1 MNRTFWLFILALC
14 VAGTADHARANVTL
28 LGGVSVFQKP
38 SDGLYWNHNQQN
50 SFDLNPLAAGIRWD
64 SKRSGNWS
72 VGVQYTHFGEMRV
85 NALAV
90 SQDAPEAGGYVPNE
104 GTCTG
109 PCAELARWKMTTET
123 QSVAFILTR
132 HVGNWSFDVGANVY
146 ETHTKGHVVFE
157 NSGSWIWPY
166 KEGRWLDVS
175 PMAGV
180 TYQHGPWSARFQ
192 YWRMEGRGSP
202 TDPYIPPAAYCEDHQ
217 MTAMV
222 GYTF

>member
-14 VAGTADHARANVTL
+14 VGGQADAGVTL

-38 SDGLYWNHNQQN
+38 SDGVYWNHNQAN
-50 SFDLNPLAAGIRWD
+50 SFDLNPMAAGIRWD
-64 SKRSGNWS
+64 SKRRGNWS
-72 VGVQYTHFGEMRV
+72 AGVQYTNFGEMRV

-90 SQDAPEAGGYVPNE
+90 SKDAPATGGYIADS
-104 GTCTG
+104 GTCVGT
-109 PCAELARWKMTTET
+109 CAELGRWKMTTET

-132 HVGNWSFDVGANVY
+132 HVGNWSFDVGANIY
-146 ETHTKGHVVFE
+146 ETLTKGHVIFE
-157 NSGSWIWPY
+157 ESGGWIWPY
-166 KEGRWLDVS
+166 KEGRWLDIG

-180 TYQHGPWSARFQ
+180 TYQDGPWSARFQ

-202 TDPYIPPAAYCEDHQ
+202 DDPYIPPAAYKADHQ
-217 MTAMV
+217 MTFLL